1 MTLAQ
6 IKALFKTSAIPTQS
20 DFESLI
26 DKIPNNEG
34 GGDKTVNVET
44 PNKPFIQG
52 IRTIVDRNEG
62 YTYVA
67 LLGLYDESYE
77 GYYDD
82 AYRYPSIVL
91 RFQCERDSTPP
102 YGTIVQYAL
111 GQYDDFDWDVDVVDD
126 TARLSLEGLTWN
138 TINFSH
144 EVIRKSDFNNNEGYY
159 QTYIFETEL
168 VNDNNS
174 GYNIPYQVT
183 EIRVSSNN
191 NMVTHSCVY
200 KIRKNVTIKDL
211 NNWWLNIKYKY
222 GFAPNEIADGLGQF
236 YCNVT
241 LI

>member
-6 IKALFKTSAIPTQS
+6 IKALFKTGAIPTQN

-52 IRTIVDRNEG
+52 IRTIVDKIEG

-67 LLGLYDESYE
+67 LLGLYDEAMQGSFD
-77 GYYDD
+77 G

-91 RFQCERDSTPP
+91 RFQCETGSAPP
-102 YGTIVQYAL
+102 DGTVVQYAL

-126 TARLSLEGLTWN
+126 TARLMLEGLSWK

-144 EVIRKSDFNNNEGYY
+144 DIIRKIVSTTSVYRE
-159 QTYIFETEL
+159 TLIFETE
-168 VNDNNS
+168 NIRTTTGD
-174 GYNIPYQVT
+174 YNIPIKITKIIVPNASGQITKSTIYKLNNQVF
-183 EIRVSSNN
+183 VAD
-191 NMVTHSCVY
+191 VY
-200 KIRKNVTIKDL
+200 NDWLPIKDSTNL
-211 NNWWLNIKYKY
+211 TTEVEDFISSYYTALS
-222 GFAPNEIADGLGQF
+222 
-236 YCNVT
+236 
-241 LI
+241 

>member
-6 IKALFKTSAIPTQS
+6 IKALFKTGAIPTQN

-52 IRTIVDRNEG
+52 IRTIVDKIEG

-67 LLGLYDESYE
+67 LLGLYDEAMQGSFD
-77 GYYDD
+77 G

-91 RFQCERDSTPP
+91 RFQCETGSVPP
-102 YGTIVQYAL
+102 DGTVVQYAF

-126 TARLSLEGLTWN
+126 TVRLSLEGLNWK

-144 EVIRKSDFNNNEGYY
+144 EVIRKSLFNNAEGYY
-159 QTYIFETEL
+159 QTYIFETEIFK
-168 VNDNNS
+168 DSNNH
-174 GYNIPYQVT
+174 YNIPYQVT
-183 EIRVSSNN
+183 EIRVSGNDD
-191 NMVTHSCVY
+191 MVTHSYIY
-200 KIRKNVTIKDL
+200 KITENVTFEDL
-211 NNWWLNIKYKY
+211 NNWWLGIKYKN
-222 GFAPNEIADGLGQF
+222 GFSPYEIADGLGQF
-236 YCNVT
+236 YYNIT
-241 LI
+241 Q

>member
-6 IKALFKTSAIPTQS
+6 IKALFKTGAIPTQN

-52 IRTIVDRNEG
+52 IRTIVDRTEG

-67 LLGLYDESYE
+67 LLGLYDEAMLNSFD
-77 GYYDD
+77 G

-91 RFQCERDSTPP
+91 RFQCKTGSVPP
-102 YGTIVQYAL
+102 YGTIVQYAF

-126 TARLSLEGLTWN
+126 TARLSLEGFNWK

-144 EVIRKSDFNNNEGYY
+144 EVIRKSLYNSPEDYY
-159 QTYIFETEL
+159 QTYIFETETF
-168 VNDNNS
+168 NDSNNF
-174 GYNIPYQVT
+174 YNIPYQVT
-183 EIRVSSNN
+183 EIRVSHGD
-191 NMVTHSCVY
+191 NMVTHNYIY
-200 KIRKNVTIKDL
+200 KITENVLLENL
-211 NNWWLNIKYKY
+211 NNWWLGIKYRDSFDFY
-222 GFAPNEIADGLGQF
+222 EIAEGLGLF
-236 YCNVT
+236 YYNIT
-241 LI
+241 Q

>member
-6 IKALFKTSAIPTQS
+6 IKALFKTGAIPTQS

-52 IRTIVDRNEG
+52 IRTIIDKVEG

-67 LLGLYDESYE
+67 LLGLYDEAMQGSFD
-77 GYYDD
+77 G

-91 RFQCERDSTPP
+91 RFQCETGSLPP
-102 YGTIVQYAL
+102 DGTVVQYAL

-126 TARLSLEGLTWN
+126 TARLMLEGLTWK

-144 EVIRKSDFNNNEGYY
+144 EVIRKRLFNNKEGYY
-159 QTYIFETEL
+159 QTYIFETE
-168 VNDNNS
+168 VFYGSNNN
-174 GYNIPYQVT
+174 YNIPYQVT
-183 EIRVSSNN
+183 EIRLSGGDD
-191 NMVTHSCVY
+191 MVVYSYIY
-200 KIRKNVTIKDL
+200 KITENVTLDL
-211 NNWWLNIKYKY
+211 VNDWWLRIKYKNTFSPY
-222 GFAPNEIADGLGQF
+222 AIADGLGQF
-236 YCNVT
+236 YYPIT
-241 LI
+241 Q

>member
-6 IKALFKTSAIPTQS
+6 IKALFKTGAIPTQN

-34 GGDKTVNVET
+34 GGDKTVNVKS

-67 LLGLYDESYE
+67 LLGLYDEAMQGSFD
-77 GYYDD
+77 G

-91 RFQCERDSTPP
+91 RFQCESDSVPP
-102 YGTIVQYAL
+102 DGTIVQYAF

-126 TARLSLEGLTWN
+126 TARLSLEGLDWK

-144 EVIRKSDFNNNEGYY
+144 EVIRKNLFNNIEGYY
-159 QTYIFETEL
+159 QTYIFETEMF
-168 VNDNNS
+168 NNS
-174 GYNIPYQVT
+174 HNYYNIPYQIT
-183 EIRVSSNN
+183 EIRISGGDD
-191 NMVTHSCVY
+191 MVTHSYIYRITENVNFEDVQRQWGII
-200 KIRKNVTIKDL
+200 KVKNSPTKEDIDD
-211 NNWWLNIKYKY
+211 
-222 GFAPNEIADGLGQF
+222 GFLQMF
-236 YCNVT
+236 YYA
-241 LI
+241 LQ

>member
-6 IKALFKTSAIPTQS
+6 IKALFKTGAIPTQN

-34 GGDKTVNVET
+34 GGDKTINVES

-67 LLGLYDESYE
+67 LLGLYDEAMQGSFD
-77 GYYDD
+77 G

-91 RFQCERDSTPP
+91 RFQCESGSVPP
-102 YGTIVQYAL
+102 DGTIVQYAF

-126 TARLSLEGLTWN
+126 TARLSLEGLDWK

-144 EVIRKSDFNNNEGYY
+144 EVIRKSLFNNIEGYY
-159 QTYIFETEL
+159 QTYIFETEMF
-168 VNDNNS
+168 NDSDNH
-174 GYNIPYQVT
+174 YNIPYQVT
-183 EIRVSSNN
+183 EIRISGGD
-191 NMVTHSCVY
+191 NMVTHSYIYRITENVNFEDVQRQWDII
-200 KIRKNVTIKDL
+200 KVKNGPTKEDIDD
-211 NNWWLNIKYKY
+211 
-222 GFAPNEIADGLGQF
+222 GFLQMF
-236 YCNVT
+236 YYA
-241 LI
+241 LQ

>member
-6 IKALFKTSAIPTQS
+6 IKALFKTGAIPTQN

-67 LLGLYDESYE
+67 LLGLYDEAMQGGFDS
-77 GYYDD
+77 

-91 RFQCERDSTPP
+91 RFQCESGSVPP
-102 YGTIVQYAL
+102 DGTIVQYAF
-111 GQYDDFDWDVDVVDD
+111 GQYDDFDWDVDVVDN
-126 TARLSLEGLTWN
+126 TARLMLEGLSWK

-144 EVIRKSDFNNNEGYY
+144 DIIRKIVSTTSVYRE
-159 QTYIFETEL
+159 TLIFETENIRTTTGDYSIPIKITQIIVPNASGQIAKSAIYKLSNL
-168 VNDNNS
+168 VFVADVCNDWL
-174 GYNIPYQVT
+174 P
-183 EIRVSSNN
+183 
-191 NMVTHSCVY
+191 
-200 KIRKNVTIKDL
+200 IKDSTNL
-211 NNWWLNIKYKY
+211 TTEVEDFISSYYTALS
-222 GFAPNEIADGLGQF
+222 
-236 YCNVT
+236 
-241 LI
+241 